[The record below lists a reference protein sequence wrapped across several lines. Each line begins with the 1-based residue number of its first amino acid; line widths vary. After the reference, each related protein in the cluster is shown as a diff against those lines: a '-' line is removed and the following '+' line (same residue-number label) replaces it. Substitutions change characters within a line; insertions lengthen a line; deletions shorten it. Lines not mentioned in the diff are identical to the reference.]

1 MKTIEPV
8 LKVLL
13 GGEESQAVC
22 KEFRKLG
29 HEAYSCDLIDCSGG
43 HPEWHLNMDMYE
55 AVKLLR
61 WDIGI
66 FFTPCTY
73 SCNSGV
79 RWLASAGKIINQDR
93 YVLMVKYATMLKYML
108 NSNIPHVS
116 CENPIPHKYA
126 LKIIGAKYDQ
136 IIQPWQFGHGETKS
150 TCLWLKNLPKL
161 IATDIVS
168 GREQRI
174 WKLPPSKDRAK
185 LRSKTYQG
193 IAKAMAEQWSAHVCA
208 EKEINEI
215 QNIGFMDF
223 RSTGSYPTIKD
234 I

>member
-1 MKTIEPV
+1 MRKI

-22 KEFRKLG
+22 EEFRKLG

-43 HPEWHLNMDMYE
+43 HPEWHMKIDMYD
-55 AVKLLR
+55 AIKLLR

-79 RWLASAGKIINQDR
+79 RWLASDGKIINQDR
-93 YVLMVKYATMLKYML
+93 YVLMVKYATMLKDML
-108 NSNIPHVS
+108 NSDIPYVS

-126 LKIIGAKYDQ
+126 LDIIGRKYDQ
-136 IIQPWQFGHGETKS
+136 IIQPWQFGHGESKA

-161 IATDIVS
+161 NPTDVVE

-174 WKLPPSKDRAK
+174 WKLPPSENRAE
-185 LRSKTYQG
+185 LRSKTFHG
-193 IAKAMAEQWSAHVCA
+193 IAKAMAEQWAAYVTS
-208 EKEINEI
+208 EIEINEI
-215 QNIGFMDF
+215 QNMSFMDF
-223 RSTGSYPTIKD
+223 RSTGAYPISKD
-234 I
+234 F